1 VNPVRLELNEREC
14 ISLLAAI
21 STEIDRVSD
30 GGERV
35 AAHLARLLE
44 LSERIASALEP

>member
-1 VNPVRLELNEREC
+1 MIGVQLELTEREA

-21 STEIDRVSD
+21 STEIDRVSL

-35 AAHLARLLE
+35 AAHLARLRE
-44 LSERIASALEP
+44 LGERIATALEP